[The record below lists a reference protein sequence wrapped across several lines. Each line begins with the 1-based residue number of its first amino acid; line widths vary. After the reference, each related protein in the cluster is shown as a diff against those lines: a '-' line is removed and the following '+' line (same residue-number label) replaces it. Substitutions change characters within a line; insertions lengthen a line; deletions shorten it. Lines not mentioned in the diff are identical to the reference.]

1 MIRRD
6 YVLRMIE
13 EFMQALARLR
23 SLKQSQRWAEAG
35 HELDAEF
42 KKLIGEGAES
52 VRRLSET
59 DLLARLMRDGP
70 THLVRDKTLRLT
82 TLLTEAGAVAAA
94 EQRLEESRGCY
105 LKALHL
111 LLAVLGR
118 DDVFEWPGFVPNVE
132 LLREQLRN
140 EPLPLRTLALLM
152 QHHERTGAFA
162 KAEDELFAMLD
173 AEPDNRAIV
182 EFGLAFYQRLSAHA
196 DATLIAA
203 GLPRAEV
210 EEGLKQLLAR
220 STLRQ

>member
-35 HELDAEF
+35 DELDAEF

-52 VRRLSET
+52 VGRLSET

-70 THLVRDKTLRLT
+70 THLVRDKTLRLV
-82 TLLTEAGAVAAA
+82 TLLTEAGEVAAS
-94 EQRLEESRGCY
+94 EQRLEESRGCH

-118 DDVFEWPGFVPNVE
+118 DEVFEWPGFVPKVE
-132 LLREQLRN
+132 WLRERLRN

-173 AEPDNRAIV
+173 AEPDNPAIV
-182 EFGLAFYQRLSAHA
+182 EFGRTFYHRLLAQN
-196 DATLIAA
+196 DAMLNAA

-210 EEGLKQLLAR
+210 AEGFKQLLAR
-220 STLRQ
+220 AISRQ